1 MPFESIA
8 ILGPGLIGGSLVLA
22 LQARP
27 NLKVRVWGRRQAAI
41 DQLKKAGVVAYS
53 TTDIGQAAKG
63 ADLVVLATPMEVM
76 GDLGIQMLDHL
87 GSETIEKTLVTD
99 VGSAKGPV
107 VEEMCGV
114 FKDSP
119 YHFIG
124 SHPMAGSEQ
133 AGFCAAREDLFEGA
147 ACGLTPRE
155 EDPKELVDKVAS
167 FWKDLGCRIER
178 MSPSEHDRR
187 IAMVSHLPHVAASL
201 LVMASVA
208 KDRGSAAVAGSGFR
222 DSTRIAAGDADLWL
236 GILQQNRSEVVSAL
250 KVYQGEVAG
259 LLAILEGMDDGAVRN
274 FLAKAASIRKEMFS
288 QPSSTS

>member
-1 MPFESIA
+1 
-8 ILGPGLIGGSLVLA
+8 
-22 LQARP
+22 
-27 NLKVRVWGRRQAAI
+27 
-41 DQLKKAGVVAYS
+41 
-53 TTDIGQAAKG
+53 
-63 ADLVVLATPMEVM
+63 
-76 GDLGIQMLDHL
+76 
-87 GSETIEKTLVTD
+87 
-99 VGSAKGPV
+99 
-107 VEEMCGV
+107 
-114 FKDSP
+114 
-119 YHFIG
+119 
-124 SHPMAGSEQ
+124 MAGSEQ

-147 ACGLTPRE
+147 ACVLTPRE